1 MKTAA
6 LICYGLLGLPL
17 AMAALPVYVQIPNYY
32 TTQLG
37 LPLAGTGLILFFAR
51 LIDTLQDPFLGKVI
65 DKIKSDNPYWLLAS
79 ALLLG
84 AAFYGLWLPPNYIRQ
99 EEYRLLLWLGLMLI
113 LAYTAHSMLNIA
125 YLTWGAGFKASM
137 TATNSAEKNSSLLG
151 PAAWREAFG
160 LGGVILASVVPAW
173 ILQTPTDLRQDYLW
187 QYSLGF
193 GLILAFSVVT
203 LIKASPR
210 PERHQLQAPIYLRQ
224 MFAAPTFRRLA
235 SVYFFNSLS
244 VAIPA
249 TLLLFFIN
257 DQIRTPENTGLYLA
271 GYFIAGASGLP
282 LWIQFAGRYGTQF
295 AWQVS
300 MLLAVGSFIGAA
312 FLGAGDSTA
321 FLVVCIVSGLVL
333 GADLAL
339 PPVLL
344 AENVKE
350 KNRLASYYGVW
361 SLISKLS
368 LALAGLS
375 LPLLHLLGFQSV
387 SNIGS
392 NTGSNLVPNLAPN
405 LIPDKPQL
413 ALIISYALIPCL
425 CKLIAFQLL
434 RKSRS

>member
-1 MKTAA
+1 VKITA

-37 LPLAGTGLILFFAR
+37 LPLAGTGLMLFFAR
-51 LIDTLQDPFLGKVI
+51 LIDTVQDPFLGKVI
-65 DKIKSDNPYWLLAS
+65 DKIKSDNPYWLVAS
-79 ALLLG
+79 GLLLC
-84 AAFYGLWLPPNYIRQ
+84 AAFYGLWLPPDYIRQ
-99 EEYRLLLWLGLMLI
+99 EEFRLLLWLGLMLI

-125 YLTWGAGFKASM
+125 YLTWGAGFR
-137 TATNSAEKNSSLLG
+137 TPTNETTLDEKNASLLDA
-151 PAAWREAFG
+151 AAWREGFG
-160 LGGVILASVVPAW
+160 LSGVILASILPAW
-173 ILQTPTDLRQDYLW
+173 ILQTPEDLRHDHLW

-193 GLILAFSVVT
+193 GLILMLSIWT
-203 LIKASPR
+203 LASAAPK
-210 PERHQLQAPIYLRQ
+210 PLHHQLQAKINLRQ
-224 MFAAPTFRRLA
+224 MLAAPTFRRLA

-257 DQIRTPENTGLYLA
+257 DQIRTPEKTGLYLA
-271 GYFIAGASGLP
+271 GYFIAGACGLP
-282 LWIQFAGRYGTQF
+282 LWIKFARRYTTRF

-300 MLLAVGSFIGAA
+300 MLLAVCSFIGAA

-321 FLVVCIVSGLVL
+321 FLIVCIVSGLVL

-344 AENVKE
+344 AENVSE
-350 KNRLASYYGVW
+350 KSSLGSYYGIW

-375 LPLLHLLGFQSV
+375 LPLLHLLGFQS
-387 SNIGS
+387 SFQS
-392 NTGSNLVPNLAPN
+392 AQNTMNNQ
-405 LIPDKPQL
+405 PQL
-413 ALIISYALIPCL
+413 ALIVTYALIPCL